1 MCCVA
6 AVEMNNFESMNNF
19 GSDEEGE
26 GAGGG
31 RGEGLSQTT
40 NENLNSFRDSNSE
53 NEEEV
58 RKKPSSR
65 GGPPSLDSV
74 EKDAIHNPLQ
84 TNNATSSAS
93 TEATPLPPPAQQHH
107 QSSLASVTHESM
119 ATSTPQ
125 SSSAPPSQ
133 PSLSQLSQ
141 SQPSQPSQSHH
152 QPPKEEEEE
161 INSDSAGAVA
171 HEQLNLLS
179 SAPATA
185 GPHPLDSTLPV
196 SSTASLPSVPT
207 ADQSGHQ
214 NLVPSHPPSSTG
226 DHFGAPARSRTR
238 VIETADDDGVCSR
251 DVVDALR
258 SPEGLEILT
267 SLLDSGAQVNLPTG
281 VSVCTCVCV
290 CVCVCV
296 SVCLSVCLVHIM
308 GFHSP

>member
-1 MCCVA
+1 
-6 AVEMNNFESMNNF
+6 MNNF
-19 GSDEEGE
+19 GSDEEGG

-31 RGEGLSQTT
+31 RGGGLSQTT
-40 NENLNSFRDSNSE
+40 NENLNSFCDSNSE

-74 EKDAIHNPLQ
+74 EKDAVHNPLQ

-93 TEATPLPPPAQQHH
+93 TEATPLPPPTQQHH
-107 QSSLASVTHESM
+107 QSSLASATHESM

-179 SAPATA
+179 SVPATA
-185 GPHPLDSTLPV
+185 GPQPLDSTLPV
-196 SSTASLPSVPT
+196 SSTASLPAVPT
-207 ADQSGHQ
+207 ADQSSHQ
-214 NLVPSHPPSSTG
+214 NLVPSHTATSDQFS
-226 DHFGAPARSRTR
+226 APARSRTR
-238 VIETADDDGVCSR
+238 VIETDDDGVCSR

-258 SPEGLEILT
+258 SPEGLEILV

-290 CVCVCV
+290 CVCVCMYVCV
-296 SVCLSVCLVHIM
+296 SVCLSCSHY
-308 GFHSP
+308 GFSFTLERYW